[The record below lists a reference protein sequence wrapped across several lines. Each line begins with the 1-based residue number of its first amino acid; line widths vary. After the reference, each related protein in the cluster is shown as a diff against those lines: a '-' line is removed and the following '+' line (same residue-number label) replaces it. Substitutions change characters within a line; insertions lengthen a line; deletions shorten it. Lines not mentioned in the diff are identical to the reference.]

1 MTASRALVVRS
12 AAPSAPP
19 VLMANIGTGGA
30 GASSGTLS
38 AVPFNMDGFRRT
50 FPGKWADFLRAHF
63 RDSRHVAYA
72 FSVDDKT
79 ARNWL
84 AGITA
89 PRAEVALYAVST
101 HPGALAELMGA
112 A

>member
-1 MTASRALVVRS
+1 MTVMVARSSALASL
-12 AAPSAPP
+12 PP
-19 VLMANIGTGGA
+19 VLMSNHGMGDA
-30 GASSGTLS
+30 GVSSGTLS
-38 AVPFNMDGFRRT
+38 GTPFNMDGFRRT
-50 FPGKWADFLRAHF
+50 FPGRWADFLRAHF

-89 PRAEVALYAVST
+89 PRAEIALYAVST